1 MADRLKNKVAIVT
14 GGVSGIGKAIA
25 KDFLSEGA
33 KVVIT
38 GRREELGNSVAKE
51 LGTSDDVIYL
61 KQDVSQEDEWNTVVD
76 ATISKF
82 GKFDILVNNAGVGAS
97 GKLLT
102 QTSLAEWQNVMDI
115 NLTGNFLGIRAALN
129 KMTAGSI
136 VNVSSVLGMMAGMPG
151 VSPYATSK
159 GGTRMLTKAAAIEAI
174 AMNKTIRV
182 NSVHPGFVETALLP
196 PDMKLAMEQQHES
209 IPSFGQGEDVAK
221 AVTYLASDEAKY
233 TTGSELVLDGGAL
246 AGRR

>member
-1 MADRLKNKVAIVT
+1 MTDRLKAKVAIIT
-14 GGVSGIGKAIA
+14 GGISGIGKAIA
-25 KDFLSEGA
+25 EDFLAEGA

-38 GRREELGNSVAKE
+38 GRRSELGAKVAAD
-51 LGTSDDVIYL
+51 LGDENQIIYL
-61 KQDVSQEDEWNTVVD
+61 YQDVSDEAEWYEIVEK
-76 ATISKF
+76 TISHF
-82 GKFDILVNNAGVGAS
+82 GQWDILVNNAGVGGS
-97 GKLLT
+97 GKLITETTLE
-102 QTSLAEWQNVMDI
+102 EWKQVIDI
-115 NLTGNFLGIRAALN
+115 NLTGTFLGTRTALQN
-129 KMTAGSI
+129 MEHGSI
-136 VNVSSVLGMMAGMPG
+136 VNVSSVLGIITPMPSVG
-151 VSPYATSK
+151 AYAASK

-233 TTGSELVLDGGAL
+233 TTGSELVLDGGTL
-246 AGRR
+246 AGR

>member
-1 MADRLKNKVAIVT
+1 MTDRLKNKVAIVT

-97 GKLLT
+97 GKLLS

-151 VSPYATSK
+151 VSPYAASK

-233 TTGSELVLDGGAL
+233 TTGSELVLDGGTL
-246 AGRR
+246 AGR

>member
-1 MADRLKNKVAIVT
+1 MTDRLKNKVAIVT

-97 GKLLT
+97 GKLLS

-151 VSPYATSK
+151 VSPYAASK

-209 IPSFGQGEDVAK
+209 IPPFGQGEDVAK

>member
-1 MADRLKNKVAIVT
+1 MTDRLKNKVAIVT

-97 GKLLT
+97 GKLLS

-151 VSPYATSK
+151 VSPYAASK

-174 AMNKTIRV
+174 AMNK
-182 NSVHPGFVETALLP
+182 
-196 PDMKLAMEQQHES
+196 
-209 IPSFGQGEDVAK
+209 
-221 AVTYLASDEAKY
+221 
-233 TTGSELVLDGGAL
+233 
-246 AGRR
+246 